1 MSKAEKAS
9 HRAECIESLRL
20 ALRPGDRITCTV
32 MRVSRSGM
40 SRTIMLQIPQRYEDG
55 RLYIR
60 DISYMVAHAIG
71 ERFDGEGVVMTGCG
85 MDMRFAAVY
94 NLGRVLFRDGFGIE
108 GTKATV
114 GKRKPY
120 IAHRR
125 PKSRKAAA
133 QMVRNGWVFRGR
145 NGDASGWDTDGGYAL
160 DYRG

>member
-1 MSKAEKAS
+1 MSNKTD
-9 HRAECIESLRL
+9 RAESIETLRNM
-20 ALRPGDRITCTV
+20 LRPGDAVTCTV
-32 MRVSRSGM
+32 LHVSKSGM
-40 SRTIMLQIPQRYEDG
+40 SRSIMLQVPGKREDG
-55 RLYIR
+55 ALFIR
-60 DISYMVAHAIG
+60 DISWLVAKAIG
-71 ERFDGEGVVMTGCG
+71 ERFDDKNGGVVMTGCG
-85 MDMRFAAVY
+85 MNMCFAAVY
-94 NLGRVLFRDGFGIE
+94 NLGRVLFPDGFGIE

-145 NGDASGWDTDGGYAL
+145 NGDASGWDTDGGYSL